1 MSMGVDLSTPLTP
14 EEAQYLHNRGR
25 DAELQGT
32 ADRHG
37 QDVNE
42 LLSDQSGDGT
52 APVVTPLN
60 TNLQQMATPEALLA
74 RLRDMGVNV
83 QVVDEPGD
91 DADDAEPD
99 VSPYEEWPVKDLDAE
114 LKRRNLP
121 VTGDKQAKLDRLYA
135 DDEKA

>member
-1 MSMGVDLSTPLTP
+1 MSMAVDLSTPLTP
-14 EEAQYLHNRGR
+14 DEAAYLAQRGR
-25 DAELQGT
+25 EAELAG
-32 ADRHG
+32 AAERHG

-42 LLSDQSGDGT
+42 LLSNPGGDGT

-60 TNLQQMATPEALLA
+60 TNLQQVATPEALLA

-83 QVVDEPGD
+83 QVVDEQV
-91 DADDAEPD
+91 AEVEDGD

-114 LKRRNLP
+114 LKRRNMA
-121 VTGDKQAKLDRLYA
+121 VTGDKQSKVDRLYA